1 MLDSLKVMEATD
13 IPVKVIKSNSN
24 LFAKQICPYF
34 NEYID
39 KRTFLNC
46 SKLANITPIFRNGA
60 RTSKNN

>member
-13 IPVKVIKSNSN
+13 IPVKVIKG
-24 LFAKQICPYF
+24 

-39 KRTFLNC
+39 ERTFPNC
-46 SKLANITPIFRNGA
+46 LKLANITPIFRKGA